1 MVAAVVGVDAIGF
14 LKTII
19 HLPTLTLHARLHDN
33 IGKPGTTLLSFPPT
47 MTEESIA
54 KQISSLQEHYESL
67 ILCAS
72 LDNDDDD
79 LMIPKTGRSGVALQV
94 HQQQITFTIQS
105 LFQLVSKLRAMRA
118 QHTPEE

>member
-1 MVAAVVGVDAIGF
+1 
-14 LKTII
+14 
-19 HLPTLTLHARLHDN
+19 
-33 IGKPGTTLLSFPPT
+33 

-72 LDNDDDD
+72 FDNDDDD